1 MKGESKREP
10 EVGGFELEEGGAEM
24 KPIGEIR
31 ITPLQ
36 KAWAAL
42 MTVIAIVA
50 LILAIVACTKTYTN
64 DDYAL
69 KKDVVTAEKI
79 KSDAAVVKNVNDI
92 TALKGDITALQQGKG
107 NANDITA
114 LQEDVTALQQG
125 KVSKEEMNSAI
136 AKQGG
141 IFLQTTDHGFP
152 EAAFWMPVRDGYND
166 AAAAVGVTQNFQPGL
181 GDLDTMKK
189 AISNAGKTQVDGLV
203 VSLWNTDLEDSVK
216 VAINN
221 NVPVISINSGIDSY
235 VDFGI
240 QVHIGQD
247 ETVAGTEVA
256 KRMIED
262 LPSNFKWKALCVN
275 HEGRKNVGTTQ
286 RCDAFEAEMQA
297 AGHEFYS
304 WHMDEGS
311 DFWTNDEKKENYQN
325 KIKEYVNNGYDAIL
339 TSTNDI
345 AVLTYEAVEAINKKD
360 EVDISTFDI
369 DPTVTAALREGHLD
383 FAVDQQA
390 YLQGFL
396 PIALLSLKVRYELML
411 KEGAL
416 LTGPYI
422 VTGSKKDT
430 DKYATRD
437 YKNLATA
444 LKQPEDIRIA
454 VVTHGRIEAGFWQVV
469 QNGVKSA
476 ARDFGISVEYRHPTE
491 LSAVNDDTIIT
502 AMTDIVNEYV
512 TETGTKIDGLVISI
526 FDCGDNGGVGETFK
540 NKIAQAAEAGIP
552 VISINS
558 GGNCYKNFGGALSSQ
573 KIMAHV
579 GADEDLA
586 GTTVGEWLAS
596 QPDLVNKKVLCV
608 SHEPNNG
615 GIIARCDG
623 IQNALKAAWGST
635 YDGYNYFALTING
648 TTTETNKQGQIKN
661 EIARLDM
668 TMEDVII
675 THGPMTADTAHA
687 ASKAVDG
694 PKVGTFDL
702 SFGILES
709 MAAGGKGL
717 FCVDQQQFM
726 QGYLPVMFHYLNA
739 RWGNGLPQQFVKT
752 GPAMISDHTMATH
765 LIRLVE
771 DQIR

>member
-1 MKGESKREP
+1 MKPETKRNP
-10 EVGGFELEEGGAEM
+10 DVGGFELEEGGAEM
-24 KPIGEIR
+24 KPISEIR

-42 MTVIAIVA
+42 MTVIALVA

-69 KKDVVTAEKI
+69 KKDVVSADNI
-79 KSDAAVVKNVNDI
+79 KSDSTVMKNIDDITSLKADI
-92 TALKGDITALQQGKG
+92 TALEQD
-107 NANDITA
+107 
-114 LQEDVTALQQG
+114 
-125 KVSKEEMNSAI
+125 KVSKEDMNSAI

-203 VSLWNTDLEDSVK
+203 VSLWNAELLEDVQ
-216 VAINN
+216 VAIDN

-235 VDFGI
+235 VSFGI
-240 QVHIGQD
+240 QVHIGQN
-247 ETVAGTEVA
+247 ETVAGREVA

-262 LPSNFKWKALCVN
+262 LPSDVKWKALCVN
-275 HEGRKNVGTTQ
+275 HEGKKNVGTTQ
-286 RCDAFEAEMQA
+286 RCDAFDAEMEK

-304 WHMDEGS
+304 FHMDEGS
-311 DFWTNDEKKENYQN
+311 DFWTNDQKKEAYQT
-325 KIKEYVNNGYDAIL
+325 KIKEYVEDGFNAIL

-345 AVLTYEAVEAINKKD
+345 AVLTYEAVEDINKKD

-411 KEGAL
+411 TEGAL

-422 VTGSKKDT
+422 VTGSKSDT
-430 DKYATRD
+430 EKYATRD
-437 YKNLATA
+437 YKNPATA

-454 VVTHGRIEAGFWQVV
+454 VVTHGRIEYGFWQVV

-476 ARDFGISVEYRHPTE
+476 ARDFGIAVEYRHPTE
-491 LSAVNDDTIIT
+491 KTPNNDESSIT

-512 TETGTKIDGLVISI
+512 TDTGTKIDGLVISI
-526 FDCGDNGGVGETFK
+526 LDCGDSGGAGAAFK
-540 NKIAQAAEAGIP
+540 NKIAQATEAGIP

-558 GGNCYKNFGGALSSQ
+558 GAGCYESFGGALSSQ
-573 KIMAHV
+573 KIKAHV

-586 GTTVGEWLAS
+586 GKTVGEWLAS
-596 QPDLVNKKVLCV
+596 QTELQNKKVLCI
-608 SHEPNNG
+608 SHEPANG
-615 GIIARCDG
+615 GIIDRCNG
-623 IQNALKAAWGST
+623 IQNALTTAWGDS
-635 YDGYNYFALTING
+635 YNGYNYFAFTIEG
-648 TTTETNKQGQIKN
+648 STTEADKQGKIKD
-661 EIARLDM
+661 EVARLGM
-668 TMEDVII
+668 TAEDVMI
-675 THGPMTADTAHA
+675 THGPTTASTALA
-687 ASKAVDG
+687 ASNAIDG
-694 PKVGTFDL
+694 PRVGTFDL

-709 MAAGGKGL
+709 MAEGGKGL

-765 LIRLVE
+765 LLRLVE
-771 DQIR
+771 DKIR